1 MSKISLLIISI
12 LLLPLTVFAAEGVSP
27 EGNALWL
34 LVMIEK
40 GGPVM
45 YPILLCSL
53 VGMTLMLERLF
64 VLREK
69 KIISAEH
76 IDEIRRYW
84 MRNDIEQAIE
94 RCNALNLPLYRI
106 IKAGLIHCRH
116 GIYEIERAIEAAGQH
131 ESSLLSNNLRMLGAL
146 ANLTP
151 MLGLLGTVLGMIKAF
166 EVISIS
172 GTGNPGLVAS
182 GISEA
187 LITTAAGLIIGIP
200 ILLSYHYFKGKVDS
214 FVFEMEEVSL
224 NLIEELIHKKNMI

>member
-1 MSKISLLIISI
+1 MYKYIFLFILFLIPSVVYAADASKVDKGAVWIML
-12 LLLPLTVFAAEGVSP
+12 
-27 EGNALWL
+27 
-34 LVMIEK
+34 MIEK

-45 YPILLCSL
+45 YPIILCSL
-53 VGMTLMLERLF
+53 VGLTLIIERLLTLSERK
-64 VLREK
+64 VLSTK
-69 KIISAEH
+69 H
-76 IDEIRRYW
+76 LDEIRNYW
-84 MRNDIEQAIE
+84 MRNDIEKAVH
-94 RCNALNLPLYRI
+94 RCNELDIPLYRI
-106 IKAGLIHCRH
+106 IKAGLLHCRH

-131 ESSLLSNNLRMLGAL
+131 ESALLSTNLRMLGAL

-187 LITTAAGLIIGIP
+187 LITTATGLIVGIP
-200 ILLSYHYFKGKVDS
+200 ILLCYHYFKGKVDF

-224 NLIEELIHKKNMI
+224 NLIEELIHNKEMI